1 MKRRLMWSVAAVG
14 AVFGWRRAR
23 SSRVVSLRKL
33 ANAEGVTTWSAW
45 RRGRV
50 G

>member
-1 MKRRLMWSVAAVG
+1 MKKRLMWGALAAG
-14 AVFGWRRAR
+14 TVFGWRRAR